1 MLILFILSIERRL
14 LTMKVTGDV
23 SPPLEIPVEFRVT
36 GISCGKEHTL
46 ILTDRGTVYSF
57 GGGR

>member
-1 MLILFILSIERRL
+1 
-14 LTMKVTGDV
+14 MKVTGDV
-23 SPPLEIPVEFRVT
+23 SPPLEIPQEFRVT

-46 ILTDRGTVYSF
+46 ILTDHGTVYSF